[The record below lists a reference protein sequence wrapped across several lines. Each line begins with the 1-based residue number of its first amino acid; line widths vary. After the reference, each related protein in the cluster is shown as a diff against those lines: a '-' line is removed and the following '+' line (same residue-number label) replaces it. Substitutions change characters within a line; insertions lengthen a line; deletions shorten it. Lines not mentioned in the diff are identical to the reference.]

1 MFRTMVVTLGAVA
14 VGLVPPAAGG
24 EEPTKAK
31 DASSSAF
38 TLGAVQKE
46 LRAGLSQA
54 DVAERL
60 GAPNIL
66 TRDGEG
72 REAWVYDR
80 VSSEVE
86 SSSRSVGIAG
96 AGSGVGATFA
106 GLLGIGAGKRSE
118 KARSSQRTLTVVV
131 RFSKAGTVESF
142 TWHDSRF

>member
-1 MFRTMVVTLGAVA
+1 MLRTMVVTLGAVA
-14 VGLVPPAAGG
+14 VGVLPPAAGAG
-24 EEPTKAK
+24 EPAKAK

-38 TLGAVQKE
+38 TLGMVQKE

-54 DVAERL
+54 DVVERL

-72 REAWVYDR
+72 REAWVYDK

-86 SSSRSVGIAG
+86 ASSGNVGVAG
-96 AGSGVGATFA
+96 AGTGVAGTFV
-106 GLLGIGAGKRSE
+106 GLLGISAGKRSE

-131 RFSKAGTVESF
+131 RFSTAGQVESYS
-142 TWHDSRF
+142 WHDSRF